1 MWGVGGPR
9 RTWRGATSKS
19 VSSDDQTETCERVA
33 VTSTRCPGR
42 RKHPVTAATRFDGR
56 FKHDAYKQ
64 DATIGRQSRRMAL
77 FNTSALC
84 ARQNSLGAEKKT
96 NTERLSK
103 ANAWREVTMSRP
115 RRAASMGQEY
125 AGAAEEDDVQP
136 LAGMLGFF

>member
-1 MWGVGGPR
+1 MLPLGASRGVWHFSTHQRFVP
-9 RTWRGATSKS
+9 AKILSK
-19 VSSDDQTETCERVA
+19 
-33 VTSTRCPGR
+33 
-42 RKHPVTAATRFDGR
+42 
-56 FKHDAYKQ
+56 
-64 DATIGRQSRRMAL
+64 
-77 FNTSALC
+77 
-84 ARQNSLGAEKKT
+84 GAEKKT